1 LESFAQGLQKEYEA
15 IKAAL
20 VLSYSNGP
28 VEGQVNRLKFVKRSM
43 FGRGSFELLRNRFLE
58 AA

>member
-1 LESFAQGLQKEYEA
+1 MFYEYFLSEKEDF
-15 IKAAL
+15 
-20 VLSYSNGP
+20 S
-28 VEGQVNRLKFVKRSM
+28 KRSM